1 MGQNHFI
8 LFSSLTV
15 LNKNILS
22 NKNVSVPNVLG
33 TLKIS
38 TFYYLINENNGKIEK
53 TVYKINGENKC

>member
-1 MGQNHFI
+1 MGQNHII

-22 NKNVSVPNVLG
+22 NKNVSVPHVLG

-53 TVYKINGENKC
+53 TVDKINGENKC